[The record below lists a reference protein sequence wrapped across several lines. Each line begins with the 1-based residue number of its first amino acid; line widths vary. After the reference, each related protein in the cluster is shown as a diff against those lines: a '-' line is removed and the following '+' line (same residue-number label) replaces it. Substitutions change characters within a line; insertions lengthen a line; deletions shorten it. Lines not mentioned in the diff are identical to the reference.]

1 MDFRMFVK
9 ILDRT
14 EKKRLE
20 RELEKDKEANNLLTE
35 PERISE
41 GETEGESE
49 YEEGVQ
55 YLINE
60 VNRRYRN
67 R

>member
-1 MDFRMFVK
+1 MDFKMFVK
-9 ILDRT
+9 ILDRQ

-20 RELEKDKEANNLLTE
+20 RELEKDKETNNLLTE

-41 GETEGESE
+41 KENYME
-49 YEEGVQ
+49 Q
-55 YLINE
+55 LICE
-60 VNRRYRN
+60 VNKRYRA

>member
-20 RELEKDKEANNLLTE
+20 RELEKDKEANNLLTDTE
-35 PERISE
+35 KLS
-41 GETEGESE
+41 EGESE
-49 YEEGVQ
+49 YEDGVQ

-60 VNRRYRN
+60 VNKRYRN

>member
-1 MDFRMFVK
+1 MFVK

-20 RELEKDKEANNLLTE
+20 RELEKDKEANNLLTDTE
-35 PERISE
+35 KLS
-41 GETEGESE
+41 EGESE
-49 YEEGVQ
+49 YEDGVQ

-60 VNRRYRN
+60 VNKRYRN

>member
-1 MDFRMFVK
+1 MDFKMFVK
-9 ILDRT
+9 ILDRQ

-41 GETEGESE
+41 KENYME
-49 YEEGVQ
+49 Q
-55 YLINE
+55 LICE
-60 VNRRYRN
+60 VNKRYRT

>member
-41 GETEGESE
+41 GESE

-55 YLINE
+55 CLINE

>member
-1 MDFRMFVK
+1 MDFKMFVK
-9 ILDRT
+9 ILDRQ

-41 GETEGESE
+41 KDNYME
-49 YEEGVQ
+49 Q
-55 YLINE
+55 LICE
-60 VNRRYRN
+60 VNKRYRA

>member
-1 MDFRMFVK
+1 MDFKMFVK
-9 ILDRT
+9 ILDRQ

-41 GETEGESE
+41 KDNYME
-49 YEEGVQ
+49 Q
-55 YLINE
+55 LICE
-60 VNRRYRN
+60 VNKRYRA
-67 R
+67 RWLTVLV

>member
-1 MDFRMFVK
+1 MFVK

-41 GETEGESE
+41 GESEGESE

>member
-41 GETEGESE
+41 GESEGE
-49 YEEGVQ
+49 
-55 YLINE
+55 
-60 VNRRYRN
+60 RRSLELLAA
-67 R
+67 

>member
-1 MDFRMFVK
+1 MDFKMFVK
-9 ILDRT
+9 ILDRQ

-41 GETEGESE
+41 KENYME
-49 YEEGVQ
+49 Q
-55 YLINE
+55 LICE
-60 VNRRYRN
+60 VNKRYRA

>member
-20 RELEKDKEANNLLTE
+20 RELQKDKEANNLLTDTE
-35 PERISE
+35 KLS
-41 GETEGESE
+41 EGESE

>member
-20 RELEKDKEANNLLTE
+20 RELEKDKEANNLLTDTE
-35 PERISE
+35 KLS
-41 GETEGESE
+41 EGESE

>member
-1 MDFRMFVK
+1 MFVK

-20 RELEKDKEANNLLTE
+20 RELEKDKEANNLLTDTE
-35 PERISE
+35 KLS
-41 GETEGESE
+41 EGESE

>member
-41 GETEGESE
+41 GESE

>member
-1 MDFRMFVK
+1 MFVK

-41 GETEGESE
+41 GESE

>member
-1 MDFRMFVK
+1 MDFKMFVK

-20 RELEKDKEANNLLTE
+20 RELEKDKEANNLLTDTE
-35 PERISE
+35 KLS
-41 GETEGESE
+41 EGESE

>member
-1 MDFRMFVK
+1 MDFKMFVK
-9 ILDRT
+9 ILDRQ

-41 GETEGESE
+41 KENYME
-49 YEEGVQ
+49 Q
-55 YLINE
+55 LI
-60 VNRRYRN
+60 
-67 R
+67 

>member
-1 MDFRMFVK
+1 MFVK

-20 RELEKDKEANNLLTE
+20 RELEKDKEANNLLTDTE
-35 PERISE
+35 KLS
-41 GETEGESE
+41 EGESE
-49 YEEGVQ
+49 YEDCVQ

>member
-1 MDFRMFVK
+1 MDFKMFVK
-9 ILDRT
+9 ILDRQ

-41 GETEGESE
+41 KDNYME
-49 YEEGVQ
+49 Q
-55 YLINE
+55 LICE
-60 VNRRYRN
+60 VNKRYRV